1 MEHPLPCRGSGGAKR
16 TGRASAAGEWSP
28 LYLVT
33 GFQNHVQALQF
44 EWALTHKHKG
54 WDASACRGNRAKN
67 NGRESSATPPRTKR
81 RKYVSR
87 APGKGVPGRI
97 RNLLRVLSLPRY
109 AMILNRFLKTRTV
122 LFQNVLS
129 FLCACTVLVY
139 SWTSKAVEAENVP
152 LVVEWWKPDLR
163 PAGFSAQLPSH
174 VTQVDIS
181 PEQQDLILRG

>member
-1 MEHPLPCRGSGGAKR
+1 
-16 TGRASAAGEWSP
+16 
-28 LYLVT
+28 VT

-54 WDASACRGNRAKN
+54 WAASARSGNRAKHY
-67 NGRESSATPPRTKR
+67 GRESSATPPRTKR

-97 RNLLRVLSLPRY
+97 QNLLRVLSLPRY
-109 AMILNRFLKTRTV
+109 AVFVNRFLKTRTA

-129 FLCACTVLVY
+129 FLCTCAVLLIY
-139 SWTSKAVEAENVP
+139 SWTSKAVEAETVP

-163 PAGFSAQLPSH
+163 PVGFSAQLPSY